1 MVNDFIHDK
10 FNIIAKSIDSG
21 IFVNVEDEIIELK
34 DVSNGLGNALKIAVC
49 AFLNTNGGYII
60 CGIREHENKEYRVTG
75 FDKKKEDELI
85 EFRTKMFK
93 SDNEYFPD
101 LSDYFDF
108 EYHDFRGKHL
118 AIIHVRPV
126 SEDLKYL
133 TYNGKAYERVLSQ
146 KKEISKAKILSH
158 DEYKQELEYSKELS
172 IVKDASIDELDI
184 DKIRKYI
191 FRINEK
197 GRKNETD
204 KRDLEEAKP
213 FLIRRNCL
221 KDGQVT
227 LLGLLLFGKEPS
239 IFLENKAEVDCFF
252 GDDSSIGQDKQDFQ
266 DDVLNLMTDTFRFI
280 WGHIKV
286 GRSAKDGGRR
296 EPEYPEDL
304 IRESINNALAHR
316 DYTIN
321 KFITIRVRPNEYL
334 EIKNPGSFK
343 AKMIISDK
351 SDEGE
356 IRRIIP
362 GIPETKNPKLASI
375 LKAFDKIESQGIGM
389 ATLVGYCLNNAIDVP
404 YYELGITAQTISL
417 IIPSGK
423 LVDEEIDFWFKS
435 FEKYITNKLDSI
447 LNEEH
452 IKVLAYFY
460 KSEKLNLKGR
470 YTILLSK
477 SNNHFDVIYAL
488 LKAGLIIEHSCS
500 REDASVYILD
510 RELLRTEFS
519 KELQDIFRKINK
531 PKDTL
536 IGIEYRSLDTIQRRV
551 LNIIYRN
558 SCYNQQAVKPS
569 QITPEVYLTE
579 YGKTINPKTYESLGR
594 RVRKICEYY
603 LNIRFLEKDKITK
616 GYKIAINTEGV
627 I

>member
-10 FNIIAKSIDSG
+10 FIIIARSIDTG
-21 IFVNVEDEIIELK
+21 VFVNVEDEIVELK

-75 FDKKKEDELI
+75 FDKRKEDELI
-85 EFRTKMFK
+85 EFRTKVFK

-108 EYHDFRGKHL
+108 EYHDFRGKHV

-133 TYNGKAYERVLSQ
+133 TYNGKAYERVLTQ
-146 KKEISKAKILSH
+146 KKEISKAKILLH

-172 IVKDASIDELDI
+172 IVKDASIEELDI
-184 DKIRKYI
+184 DKIRRYI

-227 LLGLLLFGKEPS
+227 LLGLLLFGKEPA
-239 IFLENKAEVDCFF
+239 IFLENRAEVDCFF

-286 GRSAKDGGRR
+286 GRSAKEGGRS

-334 EIKNPGSFK
+334 EIKNPGAFK
-343 AKMIISDK
+343 AKMLISDI
-351 SDEGE
+351 SDDIE

-423 LVDEEIDFWFKS
+423 LIDDEIDFWFKS
-435 FEKYITNKLDSI
+435 FEKYISNKLDGI
-447 LNEEH
+447 LSEEH
-452 IKVLAYFY
+452 QKVLAYFY
-460 KSEKLNLKGR
+460 KSEKLNLKGY

-477 SNNHFDVIYAL
+477 SNNHFNVIYAL
-488 LKAGLIIEHSCS
+488 LKTGLIIKHSSS
-500 REDASVYILD
+500 RDDAPVYILD
-510 RELLRTEFS
+510 RELLKTEFG
-519 KELQDIFRKINK
+519 KELQDVFAKNSK
-531 PKDTL
+531 PQ
-536 IGIEYRSLDTIQRRV
+536 GASIEMDYQALDTVQRRI

-558 SCYNQQAVKPS
+558 SRYNQQSVKPS
-569 QITPEVYLTE
+569 QITPEVYLVE
-579 YGKTINPKTYESLGR
+579 YGKKINPKTYESLGR
-594 RVRKICEYY
+594 RVRKVCEYF
-603 LNIRFLEKDKITK
+603 LNIGILEKETTTK
-616 GYKIAINTEGV
+616 GYKIASNTEG
-627 I
+627 